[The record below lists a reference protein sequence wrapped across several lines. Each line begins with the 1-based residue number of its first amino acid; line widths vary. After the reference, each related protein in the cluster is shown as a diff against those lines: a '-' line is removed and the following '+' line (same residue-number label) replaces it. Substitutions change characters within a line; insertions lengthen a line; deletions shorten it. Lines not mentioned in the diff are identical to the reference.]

1 MKTLRSARSRRI
13 ATVLG
18 SVSLGIGALAG
29 SEAVASSGRASA
41 PEIALKLEQG
51 QVYLSQQGGPFQAL
65 AGAGPAEVAR
75 LAAQLKQMAPEGVTV
90 ILPEDAT
97 LVADGGVS
105 RSLPPAKA
113 KPRKGSQ
120 SAR

>member
-1 MKTLRSARSRRI
+1 MKTLRSARRRRI
-13 ATVLG
+13 MTVLG

-51 QVYLSQQGGPFQAL
+51 QVYLSERGGPFQAL
-65 AGAGPAEVAR
+65 AGAAPAEVAR
-75 LAAQLKQMAPEGVTV
+75 LAAQLKQMAPEGVAV
-90 ILPEDAT
+90 ILPEDAI

-113 KPRKGSQ
+113 KPRKSGQ